1 MIKYAYVADLLIIVS
16 KPYRLLGPQ
25 VAIISLISK
34 YGFIKALSPYI

>member
-16 KPYRLLGPQ
+16 KPYRL
-25 VAIISLISK
+25 AIISLISK